1 MAERVEGVVRWPLRG
16 FWRTWL
22 WVSALIGLVLLAGG
36 AVFVVLALAGG
47 SLPAV
52 LPGLVL
58 LAVGAVVTW
67 QVAHT
72 AHDVALHAD
81 GTLVVR
87 RVRGPLRTRV
97 DAVTRLR
104 PSRVRSSRTPT
115 VLETADGWAYL
126 IHDERTRAALTAA
139 LEQGARP

>member
-1 MAERVEGVVRWPLRG
+1 MAERVEGDARWPLRG
-16 FWRTWL
+16 FWRAWL

-36 AVFVVLALAGG
+36 AVLVALALAGG
-47 SLPAV
+47 APAAA

-58 LAVGAVVTW
+58 LAVGGVVGW

-87 RVRGPLRTRV
+87 RMRGTLRTRV
-97 DAVTRLR
+97 DAVTRVR
-104 PSRVRSSRTPT
+104 PSRLRSSRTPT
-115 VLETADGWAYL
+115 VLETTDGWAYL
-126 IHDERTRAALTAA
+126 VHDERTRATLVRA
-139 LEQGARP
+139 LERGAGS